1 MIDLRSDTVTVP
13 TEGMRA
19 AMARARV
26 GDDVYGEDPTTRE
39 LEERAAELVGMEAAL
54 FVPSGTMGNQ
64 IAIACHTRPG
74 QEVIVEAG
82 SHIYNVE
89 LGTMARFSGVQPRVI
104 PGERGIFTAPQV
116 AAALR
121 PIPMHFP
128 RSPVG
133 GGGDSSAPPPR
144 PSPIQGE
151 GESRDVYW
159 LAPTG
164 LVCLENTHN
173 AAGGRIWPL
182 SGAREI
188 LELAHSRGIPVH
200 LDGARILN
208 AAVATGRPAWE
219 LVRGFDSV
227 MFCLSKGLGCP
238 VGSLLCG
245 PREFITEAR
254 RVRKALGGGMRQ
266 TGILAAAGLYALEH
280 HIERLAEDH
289 EHARLLAAGLS
300 GIPGLSVWPPDTN
313 IVVFEIA
320 QGPSAQEL
328 CARLRAKGVL
338 ASPAAAGTDPR
349 RIRMVTHLGISRKDV
364 LRTVDLVAEELRA
377 RPA

>member
-1 MIDLRSDTVTVP
+1 MAVIDLRSDTVTVP

-19 AMARARV
+19 AMARAEV

-39 LEERAAELVGMEAAL
+39 LEEKAAALMGMEAAL

-74 QEVIVEAG
+74 QEVIVEAT

-89 LGTMARFSGVQPRVI
+89 MATMARFSGVQPRVI
-104 PGERGIFTAPQV
+104 WGERGVFSAEQL

-121 PIPMHFP
+121 P
-128 RSPVG
+128 
-133 GGGDSSAPPPR
+133 DL
-144 PSPIQGE
+144 
-151 GESRDVYW
+151 YY

-182 SGAREI
+182 PAAREI
-188 LELAHSRGIPVH
+188 LEVAHSRGIPVH

-208 AAVATGRPAWE
+208 AQVATGIPARE
-219 LVRGFDSV
+219 LVCGFDSV

-245 PREFITEAR
+245 SREFISEAR
-254 RVRKALGGGMRQ
+254 RVRKAMGGGMRQ

-280 HIERLAEDH
+280 HIDRLAEDH
-289 EHARLLAAGLS
+289 ENARLLAEGLYQ
-300 GIPGLSVWPPDTN
+300 IPGLAVWPPETN
-313 IVVFEIA
+313 IVVFEIVE
-320 QGPSAQEL
+320 GPSAQEL
-328 CARLRAKGVL
+328 CARLKANGVL

-349 RIRMVTHLGISRKDV
+349 KIRMVTHLGISREDIS
-364 LRTVDLVAEELRA
+364 RTVDLVARELRGQSM
-377 RPA
+377 

>member
-26 GDDVYGEDPTTRE
+26 GDDVYGEDPTTKE
-39 LEERAAELVGMEAAL
+39 LEARAAALMGMEAAL

-74 QEVIVEAG
+74 QEVIVEAT

-89 LGTMARFSGVQPRVI
+89 LATMARFSGVQPRVI
-104 PGERGIFTAPQV
+104 PGERGVFTAAQV
-116 AAALR
+116 AAAIKPDL
-121 PIPMHFP
+121 
-128 RSPVG
+128 
-133 GGGDSSAPPPR
+133 
-144 PSPIQGE
+144 
-151 GESRDVYW
+151 YY

-182 SGAREI
+182 DVAREI
-188 LELAHSRGIPVH
+188 LALAHSRAIPVH
-200 LDGARILN
+200 LDGARVLN
-208 AAVATGRPAWE
+208 AAVATGLPPSE

-245 PREFITEAR
+245 SRDFIAEAR

-280 HIERLAEDH
+280 HIDRLAEDH
-289 EHARLLAAGLS
+289 ENARLLADGLA
-300 GIPGLSVWPPDTN
+300 GIPGLSVWPVETN
-313 IVVFEIA
+313 IVVFEIEE
-320 QGPSAQEL
+320 GPSAQEL
-328 CARLRAKGVL
+328 CARLRTRGVL
-338 ASPAAAGTDPR
+338 CSPAAAGTDPK
-349 RIRMVTHLGISRKDV
+349 RIRMVTHLGVSREDV
-364 LRTVDLVAEELRA
+364 LRTVDLVAEELRG

>member
-1 MIDLRSDTVTVP
+1 MAVIDLRSDTVTVP

-19 AMARARV
+19 AMARAEV

-39 LEERAAELVGMEAAL
+39 LEEKAAELMGMEAAL

-74 QEVIVEAG
+74 QEVVVEAT

-89 LGTMARFSGVQPRVI
+89 MATMARFSGVQPRVI
-104 PGERGIFTAPQV
+104 WGERGVFSAEQL

-121 PIPMHFP
+121 P
-128 RSPVG
+128 
-133 GGGDSSAPPPR
+133 DL
-144 PSPIQGE
+144 
-151 GESRDVYW
+151 YY

-182 SGAREI
+182 STAREI
-188 LELAHSRGIPVH
+188 LEVAHSRGIPVH

-208 AAVATGRPAWE
+208 AQVATGIPARE
-219 LVRGFDSV
+219 LVCGFDSV

-245 PREFITEAR
+245 SREFISEAR
-254 RVRKALGGGMRQ
+254 RVRKAMGGGMRQ

-280 HIERLAEDH
+280 HIDRLAEDH
-289 EHARLLAAGLS
+289 ENAKLLAEGLS
-300 GIPGLSVWPPDTN
+300 QIPGLAVWPPETN
-313 IVVFEIA
+313 IVVFEIVE
-320 QGPSAQEL
+320 GPSAQEL
-328 CARLRAKGVL
+328 CARLKANGVL
-338 ASPAAAGTDPR
+338 ASRPPPAPTQGKSAWSPTLASHG
-349 RIRMVTHLGISRKDV
+349 
-364 LRTVDLVAEELRA
+364 RT
-377 RPA
+377 

>member
-13 TEGMRA
+13 TAAMRA

-39 LEERAAELVGMEAAL
+39 LEDRAAELLGTEAAL

-74 QEVIVEAG
+74 QEVIVEVS

-89 LGTMARFSGVQPRVI
+89 MATMARFSGVQPRAI
-104 PGERGIFTAPQV
+104 PGDRGVFTAAQV
-116 AAALR
+116 AAAIHPDL
-121 PIPMHFP
+121 
-128 RSPVG
+128 
-133 GGGDSSAPPPR
+133 
-144 PSPIQGE
+144 
-151 GESRDVYW
+151 YY

-173 AAGGRIWPL
+173 AAGGRVWPL
-182 SGAREI
+182 PSAREV

-200 LDGARILN
+200 LDGARIFN
-208 AAVATGRPAWE
+208 AQVATGIPARE
-219 LVRGFDSV
+219 LAKGFDSV

-245 PREFITEAR
+245 SRDFIAEAR
-254 RVRKALGGGMRQ
+254 RVRKAMGGGMRQ
-266 TGILAAAGLYALEH
+266 TGILAAAGLYALTH
-280 HIERLAEDH
+280 HIDRLAEDH
-289 EHARLLAAGLS
+289 ENARLLAEGLS
-300 GIPGLSVWPPDTN
+300 EIPGLSVWPQETN
-313 IVVFEIA
+313 IVVFEIE

-328 CARLRAKGVL
+328 CARLKGKGVL
-338 ASPAAAGTDPR
+338 CSPAAAGTDPK
-349 RIRMVTHLGISRKDV
+349 RIRMVTHLGITREDV
-364 LRTVDLVAEELRA
+364 LRTVDLVARELRGTA
-377 RPA
+377 T

>member
-19 AMARARV
+19 AMASAQV
-26 GDDVYGEDPTTRE
+26 GDDVYGEDPTTCE
-39 LEERAAELVGMEAAL
+39 LEARAAALMGMEAAL

-74 QEVIVEAG
+74 QEVIVEAS

-89 LGTMARFSGVQPRVI
+89 LATMARFSGVQPRVI
-104 PGERGIFTAPQV
+104 PGERGAFTAAQV
-116 AAALR
+116 AAAIR
-121 PIPMHFP
+121 P
-128 RSPVG
+128 
-133 GGGDSSAPPPR
+133 DL
-144 PSPIQGE
+144 
-151 GESRDVYW
+151 YY

-182 SGAREI
+182 ERAREI
-188 LELAHSRGIPVH
+188 LALAHSRGIPVH

-208 AAVATGRPAWE
+208 AAVATGLPPCE
-219 LVRGFDSV
+219 LVQGFDSV

-245 PREFITEAR
+245 SRDFIVEAR

-280 HIERLAEDH
+280 HVDRLAQDH
-289 EHARLLAAGLS
+289 ENARLLAEGLA

-313 IVVFEIA
+313 IVVVEIEE
-320 QGPSAQEL
+320 GPSAQEL
-328 CARLRAKGVL
+328 CARLRARGVL
-338 ASPAAAGTDPR
+338 CSPAAAGTDPK
-349 RIRMVTHLGISRKDV
+349 RIRMVTHLGISREDV
-364 LRTVDLVAEELRA
+364 LRTVDLMAEELRG
-377 RPA
+377 RRV

>member
-1 MIDLRSDTVTVP
+1 MAVIDLRSDTVTVP

-19 AMARARV
+19 AMARAEV

-39 LEERAAELVGMEAAL
+39 LEEKAAELMGMEAAL

-64 IAIACHTRPG
+64 VAIACHTRPG
-74 QEVIVEAG
+74 QEVIVEAT

-89 LGTMARFSGVQPRVI
+89 MATMARFSGVQPRVI
-104 PGERGIFTAPQV
+104 WGERGVFSADQL

-121 PIPMHFP
+121 P
-128 RSPVG
+128 
-133 GGGDSSAPPPR
+133 DL
-144 PSPIQGE
+144 
-151 GESRDVYW
+151 YY

-182 SGAREI
+182 PGAREV

-208 AAVATGRPAWE
+208 AQVATGIPARE
-219 LVRGFDSV
+219 LVCGFDSV

-245 PREFITEAR
+245 SREFISEAR
-254 RVRKALGGGMRQ
+254 RVRKAMGGGMRQ

-280 HIERLAEDH
+280 HIDRLAEDH
-289 EHARLLAAGLS
+289 ANARLLAE
-300 GIPGLSVWPPDTN
+300 GIADLPAVQLDPAEVETN
-313 IVVFEIA
+313 IVIFDLVGARYTASSLAE
-320 QGPSAQEL
+320 EL
-328 CARLRAKGVL
+328 KRRGVL
-338 ASPAAAGTDPR
+338 VGAVGPM
-349 RIRMVTHLGISRKDV
+349 RIRMVTHLDVSRPDC
-364 LRTVDLVAEELRA
+364 ERA
-377 RPA
+377 RDIIREVLS

>member
-13 TEGMRA
+13 TQGMRA
-19 AMARARV
+19 AMASARV

-39 LEERAAELVGMEAAL
+39 LEERAAALMGMEAAL

-89 LGTMARFSGVQPRVI
+89 MATMARFSGVQPRVI
-104 PGERGIFTAPQV
+104 SGERGAFTAAQV
-116 AAALR
+116 AAALH
-121 PIPMHFP
+121 P
-128 RSPVG
+128 
-133 GGGDSSAPPPR
+133 DL
-144 PSPIQGE
+144 
-151 GESRDVYW
+151 YY

-208 AAVATGRPAWE
+208 ASVATGIPPDE

-245 PREFITEAR
+245 SREFIAAAR

-280 HIERLAEDH
+280 HVERLAEDH
-289 EHARLLAAGLS
+289 ENARLLAEGLS
-300 GIPGLSVWPPDTN
+300 GIPGLSVWPVETN
-313 IVVFEIA
+313 IVVFEIVE
-320 QGPSAQEL
+320 GPTAQEL
-328 CARLRAKGVL
+328 CARLKERGVL
-338 ASPAAAGTDPR
+338 ASPAAAGTDPK
-349 RIRMVTHLGISRKDV
+349 RIRMVTHLGISREDV
-364 LRTVDLVAEELRA
+364 LRTVDLVAGELRA
-377 RPA
+377 RPM